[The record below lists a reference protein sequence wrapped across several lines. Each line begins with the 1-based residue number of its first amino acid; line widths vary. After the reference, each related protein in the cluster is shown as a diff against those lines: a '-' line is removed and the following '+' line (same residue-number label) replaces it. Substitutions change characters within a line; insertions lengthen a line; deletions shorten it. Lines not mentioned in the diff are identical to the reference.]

1 MTLPDHSASRLCN
14 DDALGNVTNEKLQG
28 SLKNAV
34 LGWGLGDRAGLERA
48 ENLPPTPAGPAA
60 YPNWAEQRLFDQI
73 FDPKINLLFLEILK
87 FWLIP

>member
-60 YPNWAEQRLFDQI
+60 YPNWAEQRF
-73 FDPKINLLFLEILK
+73 F
-87 FWLIP
+87 